1 MASLTRQGQRLFTRL
16 HVALYRATG
25 GRVGGRIG
33 RLDHVLLT
41 TLGRRSGRLR
51 TTPLAVLEDRDRLV
65 LVASN
70 GGAPRH
76 PDWYLNLTASP
87 EVTVQHGGQ
96 RLLMRART
104 ANASER
110 AELWPRVVANYAGY
124 QRYQDR
130 TPREIPLV
138 VLERRTVPA

>member
-16 HVALYRATG
+16 HVALYRATA

-41 TLGRRSGRLR
+41 TRGRRSGRMR
-51 TTPLAVLEDRDRLV
+51 TTPLTVLEDGERLV

>member
-1 MASLTRQGQRLFTRL
+1 MASLMRQGQRLFTRL
-16 HVALYRATG
+16 HVTLYRATG

-33 RLDHVLLT
+33 PLDHVLLT
-41 TLGRRSGRLR
+41 TRGRRSGRLR
-51 TTPLAVLEDRDRLV
+51 TTPLAVLEDGGRLV

-104 ANASER
+104 ATPSER
-110 AELWPRVVANYAGY
+110 AELWPRVVAHYAGY

-130 TPREIPLV
+130 APREIPLV
-138 VLERRTVPA
+138 VCERRTAPA